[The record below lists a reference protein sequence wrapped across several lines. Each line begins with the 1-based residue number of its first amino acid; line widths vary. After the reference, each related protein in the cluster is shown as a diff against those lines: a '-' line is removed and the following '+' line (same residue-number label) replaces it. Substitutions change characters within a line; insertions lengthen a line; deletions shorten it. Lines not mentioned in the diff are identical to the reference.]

1 MISKYHA
8 YTCQHTDALC
18 DKIKI
23 KDMFILGEYLFLI
36 WSTKSEL
43 LYYGCMYTNNIL
55 TINKVMTSLMIPKG

>member
-8 YTCQHTDALC
+8 YTCQPTEALC

-23 KDMFILGEYLFLI
+23 KDMFILGEYLLLI